1 MTISVYPITAQQAKT
16 LASQGF
22 NLPLLTSTRKA
33 VTFTDDEGHNA
44 VAYIENEKLER
55 LGLDYIASHAT
66 LEYSE
71 VCNEYFLKLS
81 ENDYYNDPERFPPK
95 LITVEPF
102 GRALSNG
109 EQIFRDLAFRPE
121 SRKRRYYVRVE
132 SSNEPFAKWYTAT
145 SRGDLLASVR
155 SNVTFVN
162 AKNGQ
167 YETVTYDDWNQ
178 HAVYE
183 KSFNPK
189 FMTAKGA

>member
-1 MTISVYPITAQQAKT
+1 MTISVSTITAQQAKT

-22 NLPLLTSTRKA
+22 NLPLITSTRKA
-33 VTFTDDEGHNA
+33 VTFTDAEGHNA

-66 LEYSE
+66 LEYSD

-81 ENDYYNDPERFPPK
+81 ENDYYNDPARFPPK
-95 LITVEPF
+95 LITVETI
-102 GRALSNG
+102 GRVMPNG
-109 EQIFRDLAFRPE
+109 EQLFRNLSYIPGIE
-121 SRKRRYYVRVE
+121 NRRYYLRVP
-132 SSNEPFAKWYTAT
+132 SAREPFAKWYTAT
-145 SRGDLLASVR
+145 SRGDILYSVR
-155 SNVTFVN
+155 ANTTFVN
-162 AKNGQ
+162 ARNGQ

-189 FMTAKGA
+189 FTTAKGA